1 MEPITPVPNSK
12 PYVSGVMNLRDHVMP
27 VFDLKEKLDIFMGEI
42 ADAGEEKN
50 IVIVDIDGLTT
61 GLKVGEVTGI
71 VTIPVG
77 KIVNPSH
84 FRASLQTDFVFGI
97 GKTDEGSVILLDAMQ
112 LCSVDDFLY

>member
-1 MEPITPVPNSK
+1 
-12 PYVSGVMNLRDHVMP
+12 MNLRDHVMP